1 MTQYKISLHS
11 SKDGERGEGE
21 DKALTFVEPLHAS
34 EILQE
39 RYHMLSYL
47 MFTILTLSH
56 FRKEE
61 IEAQAHN
68 L

>member
-1 MTQYKISLHS
+1 MSVM
-11 SKDGERGEGE
+11 RVE
-21 DKALTFVEPLHAS
+21 DKAVTFVESLHAS
-34 EILQE
+34 EILQSAC
-39 RYHMLSYL
+39 HMLSYL
-47 MFTILTLSH
+47 MFTILSLSH

>member
-1 MTQYKISLHS
+1 MVSVV
-11 SKDGERGEGE
+11 RVE
-21 DKALTFVEPLHAS
+21 DKAVTFVESLHAS
-34 EILQE
+34 EILQSTC
-39 RYHMLSYL
+39 HMLSYL
-47 MFTILTLSH
+47 MFIILTLSH

>member
-1 MTQYKISLHS
+1 MVSVV
-11 SKDGERGEGE
+11 RVE
-21 DKALTFVEPLHAS
+21 DKAVTFVEPLHAS
-34 EILQE
+34 EILQSSC
-39 RYHMLSYL
+39 HMLSYL
-47 MFTILTLSH
+47 MCTILTLSH